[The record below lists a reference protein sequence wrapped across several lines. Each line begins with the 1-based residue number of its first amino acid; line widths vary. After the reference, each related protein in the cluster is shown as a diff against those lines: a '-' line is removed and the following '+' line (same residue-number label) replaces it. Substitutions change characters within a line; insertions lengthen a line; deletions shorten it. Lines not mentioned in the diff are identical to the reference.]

1 LSGVGR
7 VGDGL
12 AEIDEALRFTDKT
25 DGRWFVPEIL
35 RTKGELLALRGS
47 DSPTMI
53 LELLLRSMN
62 QARSQRALYWELR
75 TAMSLARVFRDLDRS
90 GEALACL
97 QPVYDRFSE
106 GLGTLDLITAERLLD
121 ELRLH

>member
-1 LSGVGR
+1 VGR

-12 AEIDEALRFTDKT
+12 AEIDEALSFTDKT

-35 RTKGELLALRGS
+35 RTKSELLALRGS
-47 DSPTMI
+47 DSPTMV
-53 LELLLRSMN
+53 LELFLRSMN

-75 TAMSLARVFRDLDRS
+75 AAMSLARVLRDLDRS
-90 GEALACL
+90 GEAVAYL

-106 GLGTLDLITAERLLD
+106 GLGTFDLITAKRLLD